1 MSYINRCG
9 DCEYYQMPRNKYD
22 KGYCEYYNTYYYPED
37 SCNHQKPMTN
47 VSTCYITTMVCNVLG
62 LEDDCEVLLNLRS
75 FRDNILQRNI
85 SYIPILMEYDTIGP
99 EIAKS
104 INEEYRETNDQTI
117 CKGMYNKFLVP
128 TSEMIAAKNYQ
139 GAIRKYMEMV
149 QVLKEYYGIQTPQ
162 QIIEN
167 YDNSQGGHGKIYTL
181 KGLNG

>member
-22 KGYCEYYNTYYYPED
+22 KGYCEYYHTYYYPED
-37 SCNHQKPMTN
+37 SCNHQKSMTN

-62 LEDDCEVLLNLRS
+62 LEDDCEVLSNLRL
-75 FRDNILQRNI
+75 FRNNVLQTNI

-104 INEEYRETNDQTI
+104 INEEYRETKDQTI
-117 CKGMYNKFLVP
+117 CQGMYNKFLVP
-128 TSEMIAAKNYQ
+128 TSEMITEKNYQ

-149 QVLKEYYGIQTPQ
+149 QALKEYYGIQTPQ

-167 YDNSQGGHGKIYTL
+167 YDNSKGGHGKVYTL
-181 KGLNG
+181 KGLSG